1 MKQFI
6 FSFGI
11 HGSGHHMMNDIL
23 QPLLFDELR
32 NQKTYNINFD
42 RELRGQINSF
52 IQIQTKK
59 NLEILPN
66 LMIF

>member
-32 NQKTYNINFD
+32 NQKKLNK
-42 RELRGQINSF
+42 EKKLEKNS
-52 IQIQTKK
+52 T
-59 NLEILPN
+59 
-66 LMIF
+66 